1 MPKLFGMVLR
11 RKNRLLDSM
20 SEDLMH
26 CEMWIALCWYG
37 RWLPKNRILML
48 PGLKITTLLTHL
60 WRINWLISKKTMK
73 RVVQQHVKKNIKKKL
88 LHQLRAQ
95 AINGSTLGLR
105 VFLWEDAEVIAASL
119 VETIFSFV
127 GHSEKNSEYVF
138 YVGATQ
144 DNQESYRYVR
154 EALASIMPRTKDR
167 TPVIT
172 GHDGKELT
180 VTQVLDDL
188 HFEVVH
194 L

>member
-1 MPKLFGMVLR
+1 M
-11 RKNRLLDSM
+11 
-20 SEDLMH
+20 
-26 CEMWIALCWYG
+26 
-37 RWLPKNRILML
+37 
-48 PGLKITTLLTHL
+48 
-60 WRINWLISKKTMK
+60 
-73 RVVQQHVKKNIKKKL
+73 
-88 LHQLRAQ
+88 
-95 AINGSTLGLR
+95 
-105 VFLWEDAEVIAASL
+105 WEDSEVIAASL

-127 GHSEKNSEYVF
+127 GHSEYVF

-144 DNQESYRYVR
+144 DNQESYGYVR

-167 TPVIT
+167 TPVIA